1 MNTPNRL
8 MHTSPVRLAITWS
21 LFLTLLSG
29 MISGSAA
36 AHQTTGTAPLELPAM
51 VLTPADLADV
61 GMPDYVLLDGQS
73 EQTARLASDVG
84 DWTDQIT
91 NDDIQ
96 QTLEGSGLL
105 SAYSFGLRLRQNP
118 ADIRSD
124 LARDI
129 YGSLHAFSDDTGAAS
144 ALAFVGGLTTADTTI
159 QRVEGTG
166 ALPGAL
172 LVRTALEDPNE
183 RLLEIVFQTGPVIAV
198 IRMLDYRA
206 QEPTVQ
212 EAESLASR
220 QAQRIETAL
229 QQGTLGLGNKVP
241 RFIDAEFQ
249 SFYEIRVDQYMRI
262 NGQDQPRDLE
272 EPEFFA
278 NRVARTGN
286 ATDSYEFIQFIQED
300 DPTDPPLPSQFGWS
314 TRILRFN
321 DDAAASAWLTE
332 RPDQVEAEYA
342 GTDETVQDLQVLA
355 DSPVVGDESIT
366 VSYSETNGFTSQV
379 FRTFVRVANTVAD
392 ARLSALA
399 SLNLPRAYAETL
411 ASLQAQC
418 LVNSCPEPMVLTDAL
433 SGQVTIGVPA
443 TGTPQPGPAATP
455 PTERRTV
462 FDLAAMTLQPSDL
475 DVLGLPGY
483 GMDFGVT
490 IFPDEIISDIT
501 AARGLPEADVRQI
514 IEGAGLEQRYENYLY
529 LPEDSA
535 DPGGVAG
542 RLIVSYVLEF
552 ADDAGAAAAWT
563 FMEDESGIPT
573 AADVP
578 LTEALGDQSE
588 ATRDQGQDAQT
599 GETFEQLDLT
609 FQVGNLHAGVAI
621 VDWMG
626 QEPQV
631 AEAEMLARR
640 LLERVEVTRQATAA
654 GLYGHVVRLIGEVV
668 IPSIDSYYLLDSEP
682 VRLYGESQL
691 QTIRNDFVLTS
702 GGRIDGYQVHQQID
716 RGTDAPEDDV
726 WFMLDASRFEDEA
739 MATAWLAGTQQRIGS
754 NSAFADF
761 EVVQTQ
767 TFGDE
772 SISYTVSSADGQS
785 VYRGVSLRVGAV
797 VVAID
802 VIAPQLP
809 SAATVEALA
818 QIQAACLIAGGCAD
832 PLPVP
837 GDLA

>member
-1 MNTPNRL
+1 MNTPYRL
-8 MHTSPVRLAITWS
+8 LHTSPARLAITLS
-21 LFLTLLSG
+21 LILTLLSG
-29 MISGSAA
+29 MSSGTVAA
-36 AHQTTGTAPLELPAM
+36 NQAAGTPPIELPAM
-51 VLTPADLADV
+51 VLMPADLANM

-73 EQTARLASDVG
+73 EQSARLAGDVG

-96 QTLEGSGLL
+96 QTLEDSGLL

-144 ALAFVGGLTTADTTI
+144 VLAFIAGLTTADTTI
-159 QRVEGTG
+159 QRIEGTG
-166 ALPGAL
+166 ALTGAL

-183 RLLEIVFQTGPVIAV
+183 QLLEIAFQSGPVIAV
-198 IRMLDYRA
+198 LRLLDYQGR
-206 QEPTVQ
+206 EPTVQ
-212 EAESLASR
+212 EAESLAAR
-220 QAQRIETAL
+220 QAQRIETAI

-286 ATDSYEFIQFIQED
+286 ATDSYEFLQFIQED

-332 RPDQVEAEYA
+332 RPGQIAAEYA
-342 GTDETVQDLQVLA
+342 GTDEIVQDLQVLA
-355 DSPVVGDESIT
+355 DSPTVGDESIT
-366 VSYSETNGFTSQV
+366 VSYTETNGFTSQV
-379 FRTFVRVANTVAD
+379 FRIFVRVANTVAD
-392 ARLSALA
+392 VWFSALA
-399 SLNLPRAYAETL
+399 SLNPPRAYAETL
-411 ASLQAQC
+411 AGIQAQC
-418 LVNSCPEPMVLTDAL
+418 LVNTCPEPMVITEAL
-433 SGQVTIGVPA
+433 SGQVTVGVPA
-443 TGTPQPGPAATP
+443 AETPQPGPAAP
-455 PTERRTV
+455 PPAERRTV
-462 FDLAAMTLQPSDL
+462 SDLAAMTLQPSDL

-490 IFPDEIISDIT
+490 IFPDEIIAGIT
-501 AARGLPEADVRQI
+501 AARGLPDADVRQI

-552 ADDAGAAAAWT
+552 ADDAGAAAAWP
-563 FMEDESGIPT
+563 FMEDESGT
-573 AADVP
+573 STSVDVP

-588 ATRDQGQDAQT
+588 ATHDQGQDSQT
-599 GETFEQLDLT
+599 GDTFAQLDLT
-609 FQVGNLHAGVAI
+609 VRVGNLHAGVAI
-621 VDWMG
+621 VDWLG
-626 QEPQV
+626 KEPQV

-640 LLERVEVTRQATAA
+640 LLERVEMTRQATAA
-654 GLYGHVVRLIGEVV
+654 GLYGQVVRLTGEVV
-668 IPSIDSYYLLDSEP
+668 IPSADSYYLLDSEP

-726 WFMLDASRFEDEA
+726 WFMLDASRFVNEA
-739 MATAWLAGTQQRIGS
+739 AAAAWLAGTQQRIGS
-754 NSAFADF
+754 NTAFSNL

-772 SISYTVSSADGQS
+772 SVSYTLSTADGQS
-785 VYRGVSLRVGAV
+785 TYRGVSLRVGAV
-797 VVAID
+797 VVTID

-809 SAATVEALA
+809 SAAIVEALA
-818 QIQAACLIAGGCAD
+818 QVQAACLIASGCAD